1 MLSCVHCFQDTAGL
15 RRCPHRTQRGPF
27 AAPSLPWASDCWA
40 GPIAKG
46 SEEAQP
52 RTFFSSPSTLPT
64 SLSILSPNLNT
75 IRDSRHTS
83 SAPPSLG
90 LPHTQPYRPHLHWT
104 KIVLSTTS
112 AGRTEF
118 LPRCA
123 LLTQSLLPAPSSGKA
138 PARPVA
144 RVTQSES
151 PSSATAQPVSEQV
164 LSVATSR
171 HGLCTCA
178 SGPPARWPSRH

>member
-1 MLSCVHCFQDTAGL
+1 MLPLPSHGLPTAGL
-15 RRCPHRTQRGPF
+15 GRQPKAQRRL
-27 AAPSLPWASDCWA
+27 SL
-40 GPIAKG
+40 G
-46 SEEAQP
+46 